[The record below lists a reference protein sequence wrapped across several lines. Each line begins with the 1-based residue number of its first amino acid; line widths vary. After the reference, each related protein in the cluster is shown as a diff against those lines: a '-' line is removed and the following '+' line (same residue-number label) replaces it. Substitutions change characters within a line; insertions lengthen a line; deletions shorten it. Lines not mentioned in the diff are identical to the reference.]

1 MKYDASISALLFP
14 EKIPPLFK
22 TSRDY
27 TPDMIA
33 VESARLSYFK
43 FEKDEQSRRTI
54 ESALAIV
61 GYAKV
66 EYFSGKVTGA
76 QAFAALHDNGTD
88 ALIAFRGTQ
97 PTDIRDVTIDLEI
110 PRSPWPQGGSVHTG
124 FARSFEEI
132 WDGVSAWHERNAS
145 RHTFMTGHSLG
156 AGLAT
161 LCATRFN
168 AGTLV
173 TIGSSR
179 VGDAA
184 FASLFGNVAV
194 HRYVGCCDIVTS
206 LPTEHA
212 GFMHVGDGLYIDRSG
227 AVLGNVSP
235 AVIADDRQHAHH
247 EYVSIFFSAF
257 GNVPLRDLAD
267 HTSVNYISA
276 VLGERDP

>member
-22 TSRDY
+22 PSREY

-33 VESARLSYFK
+33 VESARVSYFK
-43 FEKDEQSRRTI
+43 FEKDEQSRNTI

-61 GYAKV
+61 GYAHV

-97 PTDIRDVTIDLEI
+97 PNDIRDVTIDLEI
-110 PRSPWPQGGSVHTG
+110 PRTPWPEGGSVHGG
-124 FARSFEEI
+124 FARSFAEI
-132 WDGVSAWHERNAS
+132 SDGVGAWRERNAG
-145 RHTFMTGHSLG
+145 RRVTITGHSLG

-161 LCATRFN
+161 LCATRFKS
-168 AGTLV
+168 GTLV

-184 FASLFGNVAV
+184 FASLFGNVQV
-194 HRYVGCCDIVTS
+194 HRYIGCCDIVTS
-206 LPTEHA
+206 LPTEQA
-212 GFMHVGDGLYIDRSG
+212 GFVHVGDGLYIDRNG
-227 AVLGNVSP
+227 AVLGKVSP
-235 AVIADDRQHAHH
+235 DVIAHDRQHAHH
-247 EYVSIFFSAF
+247 EYVSIFFGGF

-267 HTSVNYISA
+267 HTPVNYVSA
-276 VLGERDP
+276 ILGERDP